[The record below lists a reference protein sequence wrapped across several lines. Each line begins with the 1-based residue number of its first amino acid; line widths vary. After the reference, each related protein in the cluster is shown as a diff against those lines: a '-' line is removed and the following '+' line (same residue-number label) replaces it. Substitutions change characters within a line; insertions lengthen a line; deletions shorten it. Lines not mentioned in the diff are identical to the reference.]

1 MVDEGGGRLYKTFFL
16 YIYIQRERERLLL
29 SEETDRTRAHW
40 AGGLYIYSFYGFFHF
55 RSDFWRFSI
64 WKFLQ
69 NEY

>member
-1 MVDEGGGRLYKTFFL
+1 MVVYIKPFS
-16 YIYIQRERERLLL
+16 YIYIFKEREREERERLLL